1 MKVVRRKPYFDTE
14 LLRSRGA
21 FSMRTTEAARYARW
35 SAAIALLLVVVVAC
49 VYGARDWQS
58 RQARKKVPAAVPSSV
73 EQRSAGF
80 SFSKV
85 VGNRTEFTVRAE
97 HATEFVEG
105 GRSLLEDVWIT
116 AYGGAGERFDNMHTR
131 TCDYLT
137 ASESISCA
145 GNVQMDLDRAS
156 DQHEPA
162 RGAQQ
167 PNNSRLVRVAT
178 SHVSF
183 DHKTGLA
190 TTDRPATFQ
199 FSQGEGEGVGFRYE
213 AQQGEIQLLSAVQLA
228 LHGTDP
234 GDHISQAAGQ
244 ILSLSGNSMTFERDQ
259 HLIHLVGPVHAHQA
273 NFDLTCGSLDVE
285 LDEHM
290 YAHRL
295 IATEQPEL
303 RSDGPVHMS
312 LKAATITALASPTRI
327 EAIIAEGGVRAISQ
341 NPNGDDQLQADR
353 METEL
358 YPVSNQPR
366 LLVATGNV
374 VVRSNRAGAVRN
386 LATSMLR
393 LDFAPSAKGGE
404 AKLKHAVTPAGTVEV
419 EDTGILSGKPVREQ
433 TRLTGR
439 HLEADFTGQNEL
451 KELRGSEGVQF
462 ERHVGEASAQVT
474 TSREMIAQFAPDGGW
489 SVVDQTENVQL
500 HQDNES
506 AQAERAHFD
515 RASNTTLLEGSVVLT
530 DASSRTTARSAIF
543 DQTTNELRAFGRVAT
558 VESSS
563 GGSQFVNF
571 APGPGRVSGERLD
584 GNSATGRAV
593 YTGNARLWQGDSIVE
608 GDTIELDRQTHTLTA
623 TGQVHAVFPQAP
635 AADHVQAPPRK
646 GPAKAEFWH
655 AQGNHLIY
663 QSDESRGR
671 IEEKVRAHSDEGSMT
686 ADAIDFFF
694 APAEN
699 SAVSDPNKTGKPSGQ
714 TQNGTATAEQLV
726 RASAFGNV
734 SVEQQGRHGK
744 ATRSDYTAEDGRFV
758 LSGGTPTVYDAS
770 GNATQG
776 RQLTFFFGDDSINID
791 SAEGLRTLTLHQV
804 EK

>member
-1 MKVVRRKPYFDTE
+1 
-14 LLRSRGA
+14 
-21 FSMRTTEAARYARW
+21 MRTTEAARYARW
-35 SAAIALLLVVVVAC
+35 SAGVAVLLVIVVAC

-73 EQRSAGF
+73 EQRSDGF

-85 VGNRTEFTVRAE
+85 VGNRTEFTVRAS

-116 AYGGAGERFDNMHTR
+116 AYGGAGERFDNLHTR

-145 GNVQMDLDRAS
+145 GDVQMDLDRAS
-156 DQHEPA
+156 DQHSQA
-162 RGAQQ
+162 AGAQQ
-167 PNNSRLVRVAT
+167 ANSSRLVQVAT

-190 TTDRPATFQ
+190 TTDRPANFR
-199 FSQGEGEGVGFRYE
+199 FSQGEGHGVGFRYE

-228 LHGTDP
+228 LHGADSTD
-234 GDHISQAAGQ
+234 HTSQAADQ
-244 ILSLSGNSMTFERDQ
+244 ILNLSGSSMTFERDQ
-259 HLIHLVGPVHAHQA
+259 RLIHVMGPVHAHQA
-273 NFDLTCGSLDVE
+273 GFDLRCGRLDVE

-303 RSDGPVHMS
+303 RSDSPTHIS
-312 LKAATITALASPTRI
+312 LRAVTITALASPTRI
-327 EAIIAEGGVRAISQ
+327 ESIIAEGGVHALSQ
-341 NPNGDDQLQADR
+341 KPEGNDQLQADR

-358 YPVSNQPR
+358 YPISNQPR

-374 VVRSNRAGAVRN
+374 VVHSNRSGAVRN
-386 LATSMLR
+386 LETSILR
-393 LDFAPSAKGGE
+393 LDFAPAKQGGE
-404 AKLKHAVTPAGTVEV
+404 ARLKHALAPAGTVEFQ
-419 EDTGILSGKPVREQ
+419 DTGMLSGKPALQRMC
-433 TRLTGR
+433 LTAQ
-439 HLEADFTGQNEL
+439 HLEADFTGQNDL
-451 KELRGSEGVQF
+451 KELRGSQGVQF
-462 ERHVGEASAQVT
+462 ERQIGEGAPQTT
-474 TSREMIAQFAPDGGW
+474 TSQEMIAQFAAGGGW
-489 SVVDQTENVQL
+489 SIVDQTENVQL

-515 RASNTTLLEGSVVLT
+515 RASDTTVLEGSVVLA
-530 DASSRTTARSAIF
+530 DATSRTTARSAIF
-543 DQTTNELRAFGRVAT
+543 NQTTNEVQALGRVAT
-558 VESSS
+558 VESSTS
-563 GGSQFVNF
+563 GSQFVNF
-571 APGPGRVSGERLD
+571 APGPGRVSGDRLD
-584 GNSATGRAV
+584 ANSATGHAV
-593 YTGNARLWQGDSIVE
+593 YSGNARLWQGDSIVE
-608 GDTIELDRQTHTLTA
+608 GDIIELDRQAHTLTA
-623 TGQVHAVFPQAP
+623 TGQVHAVFPQA
-635 AADHVQAPPRK
+635 AAKRGQVSSK
-646 GPAKAEFWH
+646 EGPAKPEFWH

-663 QSDESRGR
+663 QSDENRGR
-671 IEEKVRAHSDEGSMT
+671 IEQKVRAHSDEGSMT

-694 APAEN
+694 APAQ
-699 SAVSDPNKTGKPSGQ
+699 SSTIPDAKTSGKTSGV
-714 TQNGTATAEQLV
+714 TQSGAPAGEQLV

-734 SVEQQGRHGK
+734 NVEQQGRHGK
-744 ATRSDYTAEDGRFV
+744 ATRADYTAEDGRFV

>member
-1 MKVVRRKPYFDTE
+1 
-14 LLRSRGA
+14 
-21 FSMRTTEAARYARW
+21 MRTTEAARYARW
-35 SAAIALLLVVVVAC
+35 SAGVAILLVILVAC

-85 VGNRTEFTVRAE
+85 VGNRTEFTVRAS

-116 AYGGAGERFDNMHTR
+116 AYGGAGERFDNLHTR

-145 GNVQMDLDRAS
+145 GDVQMDLDRAS
-156 DQHEPA
+156 DQRAQAP
-162 RGAQQ
+162 GAQQ
-167 PNNSRLVRVAT
+167 AKGSKLVQVAT

-190 TTDRPATFQ
+190 TTDRPANFR
-199 FSQGEGEGVGFRYE
+199 FSQGEGHGVGFRYE

-228 LHGTDP
+228 LHGADSA
-234 GDHISQAAGQ
+234 DHTSQAAGQ
-244 ILSLSGNSMTFERDQ
+244 ILNLSGGSMTFERDQ
-259 HLIHLVGPVHAHQA
+259 RLIHVMGPVHAQQA
-273 NFDLTCGSLDVE
+273 GFDLRCGRLDVE

-303 RSDGPVHMS
+303 RSDGPPHIS
-312 LKAATITALASPTRI
+312 LKAVTITALASPTRI
-327 EAIIAEGGVRAISQ
+327 ESIIAEGGVRALSQ
-341 NPNGDDQLQADR
+341 KPEGNDQLQADR

-358 YPVSNQPR
+358 YPISNQPR

-374 VVRSNRAGAVRN
+374 VVHSNHAGAVRN
-386 LATSMLR
+386 LETSILR
-393 LDFAPSAKGGE
+393 LDFAPVMQGGE
-404 AKLKHAVTPAGTVEV
+404 ARLKHALTPAGTVEFQDTATLPAKPSV
-419 EDTGILSGKPVREQ
+419 ERM
-433 TRLTGR
+433 RLTAQR
-439 HLEADFTGQNEL
+439 LEADFTGENDL
-451 KELRGSEGVQF
+451 KELRGSQGVRF
-462 ERHVGEASAQVT
+462 ERQIGVGSLQTT
-474 TSREMIAQFAPDGGW
+474 TSQEMIAQFAAGGGW
-489 SVVDQTENVQL
+489 STVDQTENVQL

-515 RASNTTLLEGSVVLT
+515 RASNTTVLEGSVVLM
-530 DASSRTTARSAIF
+530 DATSRTTARSAIF
-543 DQTTNELRAFGRVAT
+543 NQTTNEVRAAGRVAT
-558 VESSS
+558 VESSTS
-563 GGSQFVNF
+563 GSQFVNF
-571 APGPGRVSGERLD
+571 APGPGRVSGDRLD
-584 GNSATGRAV
+584 ANSATGHAV
-593 YTGNARLWQGDSIVE
+593 YSGNARLWQGDSIVQ

-623 TGQVHAVFPQAP
+623 IGQVHAVFPQA
-635 AADHVQAPPRK
+635 AANAAPQPSRK
-646 GPAKAEFWH
+646 RPAKPEFWH

-663 QSDESRGR
+663 QSDENRGR
-671 IEEKVRAHSDEGSMT
+671 IEQKVRAHSDEGSMT

-694 APAEN
+694 APAQN
-699 SAVSDPNKTGKPSGQ
+699 SAISSANATGKSFVGTP
-714 TQNGTATAEQLV
+714 NGGATGEQLV

-734 SVEQQGRHGK
+734 NVEQQGRHGK
-744 ATRSDYTAEDGRFV
+744 ATRADYAAEDGKFV